1 MISDEGMKQDMR
13 GIGLIYIDQ
22 FDFRL
27 LSYRFLALSSN
38 DIVTIS
44 VDQESPRETLALSS
58 SASRKD

>member
-1 MISDEGMKQDMR
+1 MISDEGIKQDMR

-22 FDFRL
+22 FDVRL

>member
-22 FDFRL
+22 FDVRL
-27 LSYRFLALSSN
+27 LSYRFLALSN

>member
-22 FDFRL
+22 FDVRL